1 MQVIDTV
8 HSPLVP
14 RLTLVVFLSRLGIV
28 DVEDSDESD
37 EELVPRISDDE
48 SDPFDLVRGWGA
60 ALGVSII
67 VSILSYTIFF
77 IKFL

>member
-14 RLTLVVFLSRLGIV
+14 RLTLVVFLSRLDIV

-37 EELVPRISDDE
+37 EELVPRMSDDE

-67 VSILSYTIFF
+67 VSILS
-77 IKFL
+77 LVCNSL